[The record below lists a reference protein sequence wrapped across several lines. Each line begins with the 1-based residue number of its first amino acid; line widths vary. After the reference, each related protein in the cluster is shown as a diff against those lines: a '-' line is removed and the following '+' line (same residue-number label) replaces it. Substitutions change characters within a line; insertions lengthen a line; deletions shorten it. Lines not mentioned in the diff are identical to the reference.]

1 MDEEAKKKVD
11 ESYKAGIEKEKQ
23 KPEGGASAPKGVERA
38 EEFVPPEPGFPFFI
52 TTLAMQATIALGDA
66 QNPADGKKEESLPQ
80 AKFLIDTLGMLE
92 EKTKNNLAPKES
104 AMLEGILY
112 ELRMRYVQKTA
123 PAKKNQ
129 EV

>member
-1 MDEEAKKKVD
+1 MNDEAKKKVD
-11 ESYKAGIEKEKQ
+11 ESYKTQIEKEKTTS
-23 KPEGGASAPKGVERA
+23 EGASPASKETPAQK
-38 EEFVPPEPGFPFFI
+38 EFAMPEPNFPFFI

-66 QNPADGKKEESLPQ
+66 ENPADGKKGESLPQ
-80 AKFLIDTLGMLE
+80 AKFLIDTLGMLQ
-92 EKTKNNLAPKES
+92 EKTKNNLTSEES

-129 EV
+129 E